1 MFTFEYEVKASLP
14 LLAWLAV
21 IPKNSKT
28 VKVLCGEKVER
39 RDSFFTAGVWDGDF
53 EKAGFDCSE
62 VFYGTGAKLT
72 EDGICFITPSH
83 ALERLV
89 LADNGKEITVSNS
102 VPFLL
107 TYNHYDPDRR
117 IDQYERLMCSILDGP
132 KKMTERIPMK
142 DGAEI
147 RQFIVSS
154 VLVDSDYRVSVKQR
168 EKIKPFT
175 SFSDYYQRMVDAV
188 KRVAL
193 NADSPE
199 RRNSGF
205 GVVSTISSGY
215 DSLTAACVAKEIG
228 CDTVVALS
236 GGHYDIDDGS
246 EAARQLGYKNIVK
259 RDMLEY
265 RGMKGLVDAE
275 YLASGEMGTMLQ
287 FRVFEDLFRNN
298 LVFFGLR
305 GSYWSK
311 AVDMTDAFEMIGYFN
326 CEADVSLTENAL
338 RNGYVSVPLPTY
350 GASVASSVERI
361 SNSEEMKPWTLN
373 TNYDKPIPRRILE
386 THGVSR
392 DAFGQVKYGGGF
404 SFYRD
409 NLKRLSGRM
418 SVEGF
423 VAFKDFRKRRR
434 GVIRSP
440 KSAAHVLRYVRLN
453 LPIYLNY
460 MAVKLKLPFRLKQ
473 KPHRYANPGAVAD
486 LFFWG
491 VDVMKKR
498 YAEAMNQV

>member
-1 MFTFEYEVKASLP
+1 MFTFEYEVKPSLP

-39 RDSFFTAGVWDGDF
+39 RDGFFAAGVWDGDF
-53 EKAGFDCSE
+53 EKADFDCCE
-62 VFYGTGAKLT
+62 VFCGTGAKLT
-72 EDGICFITPSH
+72 EDGICFVTPSH

-107 TYNHYDPDRR
+107 TYNHYDPDQR
-117 IDQYERLMCSILDGP
+117 IDQYERLMCSMLDGP
-132 KKMTERIPMK
+132 KKMTEHISMK
-142 DGAEI
+142 GGAEI

-154 VLVDSDYRVSVKQR
+154 IIVDSAYRVRVKHR

-175 SFSDYYQRMVDAV
+175 DFSDYYQRMLDAV
-188 KRVAL
+188 KRVAR
-193 NADSPE
+193 NANSLK
-199 RRNSGF
+199 RRNSSF

-236 GGHYDIDDGS
+236 GGHYDVDDGS
-246 EAARQLGYKNIVK
+246 EAARQLGYKNIIK

-287 FRVFEDLFRNN
+287 FHVFEDLFKNN

-311 AVDMTDAFEMIGYFN
+311 TVDMTDEFEMIGYFN

-361 SNSEEMKPWTLN
+361 SNSEEMKPWMLN

-392 DAFGQVKYGGGF
+392 DAFGRVKYGGGF

-409 NLKRLSGRM
+409 NLRRLSRRM
-418 SVEGF
+418 SFEGF
-423 VAFKDFRKRRR
+423 DAFTDFKKQHK

-440 KSAAHVLRYVRLN
+440 RNTARLLHYVLLN
-453 LPIYLNY
+453 MPIYLNY
-460 MAVKLKLPFRLKQ
+460 ITRKLKLPIIFKQ
-473 KPHRYANPGAVAD
+473 KPNRYANPGAVAD

-498 YAEAMNQV
+498 YADALTKV